1 MEKILASNRNN
12 FLFLIFDYNDFH
24 RDLKIDR
31 CEYFINRLNLFYSLF
46 NEFSVVFRNNIYNIR
61 EICKLLPIFF
71 SRLTNVKFGLIKL
84 IEFVEGMADSKRIRI
99 FPRFAVN
106 WRGWKAIYWRG
117 RIFGIRWGRWEEEWW
132 RQERKR
138 NVTRSSSLL
147 VVCYEEKEHSSTF
160 EWLVF
165 RSGKGVLEGRYDE
178 RKEQNRPRK
187 SSNNAEDFNETSA
200 RRETIPNFYA
210 RGATK
215 TKKRE
220 EKNKPKPGPTQLLPI
235 LQLCERPAE
244 KFPPRIWN

>member
-1 MEKILASNRNN
+1 MNL
-12 FLFLIFDYNDFH
+12 
-24 RDLKIDR
+24 LK
-31 CEYFINRLNLFYSLF
+31 EW
-46 NEFSVVFRNNIYNIR
+46 
-61 EICKLLPIFF
+61 
-71 SRLTNVKFGLIKL
+71 
-84 IEFVEGMADSKRIRI
+84 RIRNDSNFSTI
-99 FPRFAVN
+99 
-106 WRGWKAIYWRG
+106 RGELAWVESDLLAGQDFRATVRMG
-117 RIFGIRWGRWEEEWW
+117 GRWEEEWW

-138 NVTRSSSLL
+138 NVTRPSSLL

-220 EKNKPKPGPTQLLPI
+220 EKNKPKPGPTQLLPT
-235 LQLCERPAE
+235 LQLCERPVE
-244 KFPPRIWN
+244 KFPPRI